1 MNLVKRN
8 QQGIAVALQVVG
20 DATSL
25 PYASLRNAGIGNPV
39 FLEALLG
46 DFVKKIVLALA
57 VADQDDSE
65 TRWHG
70 AVINYGCAVDK

>member
-46 DFVKKIVLALA
+46 DFMKEIVLALA

-65 TRWHG
+65 P
-70 AVINYGCAVDK
+70 